1 MSKMGMVSVLIG
13 FLAEAAAHASVHS
26 TKWTLRNEAKDAMTL
41 TCRNISVEQMHIVL
55 PEQTVAAGE
64 QIVYD
69 WGDRFYNEGLWL
81 NPGKWTCTLTS
92 VTKRSRAE
100 RTESFA
106 TEWGEA
112 ITLVLSRF
120 EDQPRLKKIP
130 MKTPVA
136 TKDGPDNRVKSSK

>member
-1 MSKMGMVSVLIG
+1 MFKMGMFGVLIG

-26 TKWTLRNEAKDAMTL
+26 TKWTLRNEAKDTMTL
-41 TCRNISVEQMHIVL
+41 TCRNTSVEPMHIVL
-55 PEQTVAAGE
+55 PEQTVAAGA
-64 QIVYD
+64 QIIYD

-92 VTKRSRAE
+92 MTKHSRAE

-106 TEWGEA
+106 TDWGEA

-130 MKTPVA
+130 MTTPIA
-136 TKDGPDNRVKSSK
+136 TKDGAEGRAKDSK